1 MAGRNGQELL
11 STWVP
16 ADVAQAFKQAA
27 RTTEGGTSAA
37 LRRVVIEAVEGKPP
51 AAPRGA
57 GAGVQVGVRLK
68 PAERSALAEVAR
80 GRSTTPA
87 NWLRSLAI
95 VHLSRK
101 PQWNEAEVEAL
112 RDLFRE
118 VRQIGNNVNQIARAM
133 NVAVQSGVF
142 PPHQHLAVE
151 EAAEAVRAEM
161 RRIVAVMTGNFD
173 YWGLPLD
180 DRPTPSPG
188 AVEAEDM
195 RARRAEDQRKRRP
208 RQRPARF
215 REEDA

>member
-1 MAGRNGQELL
+1 MAGRNGQKM
-11 STWVP
+11 VGAYVD
-16 ADVAQAFKQAA
+16 ADLAERFAA
-27 RTTEGGTSAA
+27 WARQTEGGASAA
-37 LRRVVIEAVEGKPP
+37 MRRLIIEAIEGKPP

-68 PAERSALAEVAR
+68 PAERTALAEAAR
-80 GRSTTPA
+80 HRSTTPA

-101 PQWNEAEVEAL
+101 PQWNAAEVEAL

-142 PPHQHLAVE
+142 PPHQHLAVA

-161 RRIVAVMTGNFD
+161 RRIVAVMSGNFD
-173 YWGLPLD
+173 YWGHPLD
-180 DRPTPSPG
+180 ERPTPLPG